1 MLLNKSFALSEINE
15 YPLYMKIINI
25 LIILSLLICDLSL
38 AAQEK
43 KQTSRMQTHKKSR
56 SIASKQIKKTPA
68 KVVEDEEDDTPIE
81 PSQAQMQNCA
91 DAAKKRFD
99 DLVINEAPRFSQVQ
113 FDFEKA
119 ITAKIN
125 MPDMAN
131 DRVGKRRRKVKLHP
145 KPYEP
150 GLRISLN
157 GTGLEANGTRALK
170 AHCIVGRRALVT
182 VTYEFFE
189 LKSNGQQNPTP
200 NNTPAEN

>member
-1 MLLNKSFALSEINE
+1 
-15 YPLYMKIINI
+15 MKILNI
-25 LIILSLLICDLSL
+25 LIIISIFVCDLSL
-38 AAQEK
+38 ANSK
-43 KQTSRMQTHKKSR
+43 KTTKLAKKNT
-56 SIASKQIKKTPA
+56 IASRKIASSQTKQKSKEEI
-68 KVVEDEEDDTPIE
+68 EDEEEDKPIE
-81 PSQAQMQNCA
+81 PSQVQLQTCA
-91 DAAKKRFD
+91 DAAKGRFD

-113 FDFEKA
+113 FDFQNA

-150 GLRISLN
+150 GLRISLP
-157 GTGLEANGTRALK
+157 GTGQEANGTRSLK

-189 LKSNGQQNPTP
+189 LKPNGQQNLTP